1 MTPEIENA
9 MRNVDIFLDRETW
22 YNKTTIKDSLM
33 STPKDELKSRTKHFM
48 FLLKNLP
55 TSVFGNVFYIDK
67 EKDDI
72 FQEAIKGA
80 EYEEERETIKIRIE
94 GFKS

>member
-33 STPKDELKSRTKHFM
+33 STPKDELKS
-48 FLLKNLP
+48 
-55 TSVFGNVFYIDK
+55 
-67 EKDDI
+67 
-72 FQEAIKGA
+72 
-80 EYEEERETIKIRIE
+80 
-94 GFKS
+94 